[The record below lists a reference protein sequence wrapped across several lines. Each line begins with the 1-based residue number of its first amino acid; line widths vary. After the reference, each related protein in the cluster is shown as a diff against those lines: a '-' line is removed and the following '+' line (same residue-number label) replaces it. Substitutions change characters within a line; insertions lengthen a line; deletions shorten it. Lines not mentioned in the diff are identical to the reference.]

1 MEMKI
6 GDKKSSKD
14 VDKIKY
20 LKAIILHK
28 GNKKGR
34 KAL

>member
-1 MEMKI
+1 MKI
-6 GDKKSSKD
+6 DDKKSSKN

-20 LKAIILHK
+20 SKGIILHK

-34 KAL
+34 KGL